1 MMNNSNRASK
11 LLKKGLAY
19 LGIVGT
25 LAGVLSPAVVSAHEA
40 FFLGVTI
47 NPDTKQYIGVVSGES
62 IGNGTTKH
70 AEVKNTDVWFGESSK
85 GLTFKPNNA
94 GVKRYLLPDVNPGTE
109 VATISSSYSSFFN
122 QTAPRGT
129 YKETLPFT
137 FPGRHGGKVDSKRRQ
152 GDGRDRDQAYWV
164 NTNLV
169 EGLNTAIGLVYDS
182 AYSDDSNSKRR
193 VVSIAT
199 KLANSGAIVAKR
211 NGGGGGSTSF
221 SINGKTFTVSGNSG
235 ISNKNRASYIAESNY
250 IKLTLPNKQS
260 VALPWSVSKGYGSK
274 QRLEDVV
281 KNSTYAKV
289 VGQDADFLS
298 WQHIVMQGTYNS
310 FVKGIEYAGAE
321 ELNQPNMVEKLL
333 AGLLSGVQNQIQS
346 ILGLYT
352 LPEMMLNRGTYEIKN
367 WRGIMPNKLAE
378 VADYVHIFVQ
388 VIAWFLIS
396 GAFVKLL
403 MLRNLAAI
411 NTRMRIDLKE
421 GFMDLIVAGFALIM
435 FIPIFKTTVILNDG
449 LVQFFGGI
457 SANADAFGTANGGSS
472 GMIGAILISFV
483 FLFMTIYMNIIY
495 IMRGITIAALYAFAP
510 LFIVSIAYG
519 GKYKQLFSN
528 FTKELV
534 SAIFMQSIHA
544 GLLGLYATAFAT
556 GIGNTLYTMV
566 LTASFIPVT
575 KMFKSSILGM
585 SDGPGEGI
593 AGMGTSAI
601 GGLAIAGVATAK
613 GVSSSMGGGKSNGG
627 SGTIGT
633 NFKSNGGN
641 GGGPNG
647 GSSLQSMTQNDE
659 KTGAGSPGH
668 YSGDTKPL
676 TSSASTAKGAGN
688 GLMKEK
694 AMQGL
699 GAAGNVLKAGA
710 ALVATTGLGVTDVAL
725 GTDMKRTAMMNRKLN
740 GGHGKNDSYAGSG
753 GQQAKKAQPSNIPS
767 KGYMDQYEAKEGEQG
782 HQLSATHEDSSISSV
797 YNKDMFQ
804 SETGVN
810 DVFENDTQIVMN
822 STPELESLEYA
833 RLSEASQVFEKGSSD
848 EIREY
853 QEQGLDY
860 VKPSQNGGFSYA
872 LNKKASGIISMEQND
887 SHVMFHRKSDA
898 DSLIPNFKDK
908 DSIASKVGQMRYDD
922 TPKSSAN

>member
-1 MMNNSNRASK
+1 MNISNRASK
-11 LLKKGLAY
+11 LLKKGLVY
-19 LGIVGT
+19 LGVVGT
-25 LAGVLSPAVVSAHEA
+25 LTGVLSPAVVSAHEA
-40 FFLGVTI
+40 YFLGVTI
-47 NPDTKQYIGVVSGES
+47 NPDTKQYVGVVSGES

-94 GVKRYLLPDVNPGTE
+94 GVKRYLLPDVNPDTA
-109 VATISSSYSSFFN
+109 VATINSSYSSFFN

-152 GDGRDRDQAYWV
+152 ADGRDRDQAYWV

-169 EGLNTAIGLVYDS
+169 EGLNTAIGLVYDA

-199 KLANSGAIVAKR
+199 KLANSGAQVAKR
-211 NGGGGGSTSF
+211 NGGNGGSTSF
-221 SINGKTFTVSGNSG
+221 TINGKKFTVSGNSG

-260 VALPWSVSKGYGSK
+260 VALPWSVSKGYGSG

-321 ELNQPNMVEKLL
+321 ELNQPNMVEKML
-333 AGLLSGVQNQIQS
+333 AGLLSGIQNQIQS

-378 VADYVHIFVQ
+378 VADFVHIFVQ

-457 SANADAFGTANGGSS
+457 SSNADAFGTASGTNS
-472 GMIGAILISFV
+472 GMIGAILVSFV

-528 FTKELV
+528 FAKELV

-585 SDGPGEGI
+585 SDGAGEGM
-593 AGMGTSAI
+593 AGMGTAAI
-601 GGLAIAGVATAK
+601 GGLAVAGIATASKAGNSAVSGITK
-613 GVSSSMGGGKSNGG
+613 GSGG
-627 SGTIGT
+627 SGSIGT
-633 NFKSNGGN
+633 NFNNHGGN
-641 GGGPNG
+641 GGGPGG
-647 GSSLQSMTQNDE
+647 GSSLQSMTQNDD
-659 KTGAGSPGH
+659 KTGASTPGH
-668 YSGDTKPL
+668 YSGNTKPL
-676 TSSASTAKGAGN
+676 TSSASIKDGASTGFK
-688 GLMKEK
+688 KEQ

-699 GAAGNVLKAGA
+699 KTAGKAIGAGA
-710 ALVATTGLGVTDVAL
+710 IAGSKLVGTAGLAATDVSL
-725 GTDMKRTAMMNRKLN
+725 GTDMKKTAMMSKKFGGGNNRGASN
-740 GGHGKNDSYAGSG
+740 PRV
-753 GQQAKKAQPSNIPS
+753 QANVAPESNIPS
-767 KGYMDQYEAKEGEQG
+767 KAYMDQFEAKAGEQS
-782 HQLSATHEDSSISSV
+782 HQLSATHEDGSISSV
-797 YNKDMFQ
+797 YEKAGFQ

-810 DVFENDTQIVMN
+810 DVFENDNQIIMN
-822 STPELESLEYA
+822 STPAVESLEYA
-833 RLSEASQVFEKGSSD
+833 RMSEASQVFEKGSSD

-853 QEQGLDY
+853 QEQGIDY
-860 VKPSQNGGFSYA
+860 VKPSQNGGFTYA

-887 SHVMFHRKSDA
+887 SHIMFHRKPDA
-898 DSLIPNFKDK
+898 DSLVPNFKDN
-908 DSIASKVGQMRYDD
+908 DSIASKVGQMRYDL
-922 TPKSSAN
+922 SLIHI